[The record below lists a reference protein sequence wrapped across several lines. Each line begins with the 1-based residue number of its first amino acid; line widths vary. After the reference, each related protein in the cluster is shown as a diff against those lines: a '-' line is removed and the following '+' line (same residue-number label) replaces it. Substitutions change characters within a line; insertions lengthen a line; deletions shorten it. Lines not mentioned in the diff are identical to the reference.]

1 MSSRFP
7 ATHGRAKRQHDQLT
21 AVDLRW
27 RGVGR
32 IASITSG
39 AAARESGCGRPLS
52 GRFRPFIL
60 AAIQPNR
67 AEWRPASVHCPGL
80 AWLES
85 FRLAGGG
92 LLLSKW
98 NGHRPRRLRHGSHSP
113 RTWPLRIHLPP
124 PKSLF
129 SPRFGIATG
138 TGRCAQSRTTRPPA
152 PLPPGKSAGVSWP
165 RSSGV
170 RASCYPRVG
179 FIVTNLVRPAERV
192 VAFYNQRA
200 RRNSG
205 SRRARTRS
213 NGRGCPAARLAPTP
227 CAISSMR

>member
-1 MSSRFP
+1 MDRLDNL
-7 ATHGRAKRQHDQLT
+7 GRRLGEA
-21 AVDLRW
+21 AVY
-27 RGVGR
+27 GR
-32 IASITSG
+32 C
-39 AAARESGCGRPLS
+39 RHR
-52 GRFRPFIL
+52 RFRPFG
-60 AAIQPNR
+60 R
-67 AEWRPASVHCPGL
+67 HPAKSRGVATRECTLPRVGVVRKL
-80 AWLES
+80 S
-85 FRLAGGG
+85 PRRGR